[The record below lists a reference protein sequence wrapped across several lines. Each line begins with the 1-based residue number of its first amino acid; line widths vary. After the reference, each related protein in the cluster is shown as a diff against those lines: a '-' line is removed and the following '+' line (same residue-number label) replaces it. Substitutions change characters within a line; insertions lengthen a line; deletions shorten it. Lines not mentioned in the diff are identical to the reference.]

1 MAKDQAAEMAAKL
14 LIVSKHIAKNIR
26 ADQAKETGKKGGK

>member
-14 LIVSKHIAKNIR
+14 LIVSKHIAKNIK
-26 ADQAKETGKKGGK
+26 ADQAKGGNGK